1 MVRTLSV
8 KFAQPYDKI
17 LYTDKTTVL
26 MYTPRI
32 SGKSYALGQTVYAY
46 ANLFPHHDIVVTRAN
61 YNSLE
66 DSLYNEILDYAD
78 SIGDY
83 DFYRAKTSPLKI
95 RARTGANIYFKGV
108 GGSDYSRS
116 KGFKT
121 RNKSVAKS
129 REQEPSKISLI
140 ICDETQQLKD
150 EQALRQVIATFV
162 RSIDSNATAMLNGK
176 VVKPRIIFAGNPEM
190 VKAHWWNA
198 YCRKYRFAGVY
209 EFIDANYLTIKK
221 YLSPI
226 TLEEIE
232 TERKFNPLMYKFL
245 YLGEIDELA
254 GGAYGQFK
262 RDRHYISREQFYKET
277 ADSRLVYIIWGG
289 DGAITHDST
298 GITPIGVFSNG
309 RGYVLERF
317 YYNPLETGTVLAPS
331 QLSDLIRDYVERM
344 CKAYSVIEDGVGSYF
359 AIDCASADLITQLA
373 YSLNGYHIVKGFTG
387 KNIIKNNAV
396 VNNCFAKNMI
406 KIVDFGGYY
415 DFYYK
420 RFVPT
425 TADTEP
431 LVYQLES
438 VTWKN
443 YKLDPT
449 IPNDYTDALTYGVNV
464 YFNNPDNLYL
474 PKRQG
479 AYEE

>member
-1 MVRTLSV
+1 MKTRTLNV
-8 KFAQPYDKI
+8 KFAKPYDNI

-32 SGKSYALGQTVYAY
+32 SGKSFALGQTVYTY

-66 DSLYNEILDYAD
+66 DSLYNEILDFAD

-83 DFYRAKTSPLKI
+83 GFYTTKTSPLKI
-95 RARTGANIYFKGV
+95 KAASGATIYFKGV

-121 RNKSVAKS
+121 RNKAKKEEGS
-129 REQEPSKISLI
+129 PSKISLI

-150 EQALRQVIATFV
+150 EQSLRQVIATFV
-162 RSIDSNATAMLNGK
+162 RSIDDKATAVLNGK
-176 VVKPRIIFAGNPEM
+176 IVKPRIIFAGNPEM
-190 VKAHWWNA
+190 IKAHWWNA
-198 YCRKYRFAGVY
+198 YCKKYRFAGVY

-226 TLEEIE
+226 TLDEIE
-232 TERKFNPLMYKFL
+232 TERKYNPLMYKFL

-262 RDRHYISREQFYKET
+262 RDKHYISIEQFRKET
-277 ADSRLVYIIWGG
+277 DGCSLVYIIWGG

-298 GITPIGVFSNG
+298 GIVPIGVYSNG
-309 RGYVLERF
+309 RGYVLQRF

-331 QLSDLIRDYVERM
+331 QLSDLIREYVEKM
-344 CKAYSVIEDGVGSYF
+344 CKAYDIIEGGVGSYF

-373 YSLNGYHIVKGFTG
+373 YQLDGYHIVKGFTG

-406 KIVDFGGYY
+406 KIIDFGGYY
-415 DFYYK
+415 DFFYK
-420 RFVPT
+420 RFIPT
-425 TADTEP
+425 SADTEP
-431 LVYQLES
+431 LIYQLES

-443 YKLDPT
+443 YKLDPAV
-449 IPNDYTDALTYGVNV
+449 PNDYTDALTYGVNV

-474 PKRQG
+474 PTRKG
-479 AYEE
+479 AYD